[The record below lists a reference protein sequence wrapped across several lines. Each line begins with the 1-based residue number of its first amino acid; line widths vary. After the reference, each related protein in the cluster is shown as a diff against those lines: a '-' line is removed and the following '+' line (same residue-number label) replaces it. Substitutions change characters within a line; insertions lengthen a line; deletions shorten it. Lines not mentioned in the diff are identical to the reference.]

1 MKIIN
6 IIGPILLLTLFMSC
20 SDNEKSFDY
29 PAQSPVSEVAYAPM
43 TAVVSDGGVTNKMA
57 SLSVAEPDSRIQV
70 TGHLSIEV
78 PKISTAMLE
87 VENLLNTYGAQIT
100 NSNSSESYQPYSN
113 ITIIIVNT
121 SFYDLISKIKTTV
134 ASKVTH
140 ENMYSTDVTEEYL
153 DTEARL
159 NVMQSTENRFVE
171 LLSETKNVEETIQVE
186 KELMRI
192 RGDIDS
198 FQSRLNYLDKTTDNS
213 ILHLNLTEET
223 SLVGE
228 NWSVSDSFSD
238 SIKSLV
244 SFSKTL
250 ADIFVTILIFSPVVI
265 AGIGIFFGL
274 YKLLKKIRAH

>member
-43 TAVVSDGGVTNKMA
+43 PAAISDGGVTNKMA

-87 VENLLNTYGAQIT
+87 VETLLNTYGAQIT

-213 ILHLNLTEET
+213 ILHLNMTEET

-250 ADIFVTILIFSPVVI
+250 ADIFVTLLIFV
-265 AGIGIFFGL
+265 
-274 YKLLKKIRAH
+274 LKRFRMFA